1 LAILQLVGGIIL
13 GPRIGRFHDRD
24 GNPLDEPAEI
34 PPHSTALQFLGTFC
48 LWFGWYGFNPGSVL
62 KVTDYGPVAALAA
75 MNTTLSACAG
85 ALSAMF
91 LSSFYDHRVTGVFT
105 YDVVY
110 TMNGCLAGLA
120 AITSGCATVDTWAA
134 VVIGAFAGLFYLVA
148 SKLCIYFRFDDAV
161 DAVPVHLAGGLWG
174 MIATG
179 LLSAPNLIEA
189 AYGPSDHAGWFY
201 EWSMGSGDFSLLGA
215 QLVACLF
222 IFGWTFTVMGAW
234 FYLLNFMGW
243 FRVDPLEEEA
253 GLDVSRHKGAGYD
266 IANVS
271 EEVVEQL
278 TVRRSKHV
286 SVTKDDVGIAD
297 PASDNGAEKEI
308 SA

>member
-1 LAILQLVGGIIL
+1 MVGGLIL

-34 PPHSTALQFLGTFC
+34 PPHSTALQFLGTFA

-62 KVTDYGPVAALAA
+62 SVVNYADVAALVAV
-75 MNTTLSACAG
+75 NTTLSACAG
-85 ALSAMF
+85 AISAMF
-91 LSSFYDHRVTGVFT
+91 ISSFYDQRKTGVFT

-134 VVIGAFAGLFYLVA
+134 FVIGIFAGFFYCVA
-148 SKLCIYFRFDDAV
+148 SKILIFFRFDDAV
-161 DAVPVHLAGGLWG
+161 DAVPVHLAGGCWG

-179 LLSAPNLIEA
+179 LFSAPDLIKN
-189 AYGPSDHAGWFY
+189 AYGETDHFGWFY
-201 EWSMGSGDFSLLGA
+201 EWNRGSGDFALMGA

-222 IFGWTFTVMGAW
+222 IFSWTVTIMGAW
-234 FYLLNFMGW
+234 FYFLNFMGW

-253 GLDVSRHKGAGYD
+253 GLDISRHKGSGYD
-266 IANVS
+266 IAAVNQDVL
-271 EEVVEQL
+271 EQL
-278 TVRRSKHV
+278 VVQRSKHS
-286 SVTKDDVGIAD
+286 SVGKEDVAK
-297 PASDNGAEKEI
+297 PPSDNGDSEREI
-308 SA
+308 AA